1 MRTKVK
7 VDKEFAVHIP
17 KEVAEELNIREG
29 DTLTMKIK
37 GNKIILE
44 VDNAILLSV
53 KGKKFAKISR
63 EDVER
68 ISEEEQRKYESTD

>member
-53 KGKKFAKISR
+53 KGKKFAKISP

>member
-1 MRTKVK
+1 M
-7 VDKEFAVHIP
+7 DKEFAVHIP

-44 VDNAILLSV
+44 VNNAILLSV
-53 KGKKFAKISR
+53 KGKKFAKISP

-68 ISEEEQRKYESTD
+68 ISEEEQRKYESAD